1 MLAKGI
7 RAEIA
12 RHPSMKRQKIDVDK
26 GRYWFWIKYPDGPP
40 QDYRVSGLEIG
51 DEFVAWS
58 TKLIPQS
65 EYRSLARTIM
75 PTAAMGAT
83 WVVLRYHFDVQA
95 NKIREYFGFQPHM
108 DPQTAMLKSFIT
120 ASIAA
125 EKKDKKKISPPL
137 VPPIRSKEE
146 TSTSSSSQKVD
157 SSTSPETDEQKATPS
172 ILASFF
178 PKAEQVP
185 VTTYLFMH
193 NLTKGAAKKKADPP
207 RGSIEVKGMLEVI
220 HKTATI
226 ILDVEANYDLN
237 TNKYLEWTFKAKEV
251 QPRQQRP
258 KGGR

>member
-1 MLAKGI
+1 
-7 RAEIA
+7 
-12 RHPSMKRQKIDVDK
+12 MKHMKIDVEK

-51 DEFVAWS
+51 DEFIAWS
-58 TKLIPQS
+58 TKIIPQK
-65 EYRSLARTIM
+65 EYRTLARTVM

-83 WVVLRYHFDVQA
+83 WVVLRYHFNAQA
-95 NKIREYFGFQPHM
+95 NKIRAYFGLQPHV
-108 DPQTAMLKSFIT
+108 DPQTAMLTRFIT

-125 EKKDKKKISPPL
+125 EKKDRKKVSPPL
-137 VPPIRSKEE
+137 APSLPSKEE
-146 TSTSSSSQKVD
+146 TSTTSSIQKAD
-157 SSTSPETDEQKATPS
+157 SSTSSGTDEQKAVPS

-185 VTTYLFMH
+185 VATYLFMH
-193 NLTKGAAKKKADPP
+193 NLRKGYGHKKSDPP
-207 RGSIEVKGMLEVI
+207 RGSIEVKGMVEVMN
-220 HKTATI
+220 KTAKI

-237 TNKYLEWTFKAKEV
+237 TDKYLEWVYKTKEV